1 MTALKLPPIDYSSR
15 DYEAIR
21 DDMVRAI
28 PFYTEEWTDHN
39 PTDFGIV
46 LIELLAF
53 VADGLHYYI
62 DRAAAEAFLP
72 TAIKRQSVI
81 NLLKLID
88 YELRSAVPASADVV
102 FTLPQ
107 VFPEDVRIPA
117 GTRLAT
123 AAESGE
129 DPVEFETVADLVI
142 PAGETEGTVS
152 AAEGRTEEEIAG
164 RSDGTPFQRIHL
176 SGAPIVDGTLRVLI
190 DEGAGEEPWTEVD
203 SFVRT
208 GPLDRHY
215 YVQRD
220 EQDRLTVFF
229 GDNAQGRIPAAGAS
243 IRATHRVGGGARG
256 NVGAGT
262 IRTVVSVLTH
272 RGSPLTVE
280 VTNPLAASGGE
291 ERQAIEDAKRQ
302 GPRTLRAMG
311 RAVTLEDFEIL
322 AEDFPGIAR
331 ARALLG
337 VGAEGGLP
345 AAPGAAQAGCCC
357 GVTVHVVPEGGGQM
371 SADLRDRLLARL
383 EAVKM
388 AGTCL
393 ELADAEYVA
402 VDLDGV
408 VFVGPTFVQA
418 EVEQV
423 FLDALDRYFLLDG
436 AFVDF
441 GRGVFLSDLYALID
455 GVDGVDHVDLAKV
468 TRRPA
473 PKLEVWSGDAA
484 FEPVTV
490 GPSAVRETWT
500 VTFTSPS
507 EFSVRGS
514 ASGIQAARGR
524 LGVPYAADR
533 GQVSFAIVAGPGGR
547 PMRAGDRASFVTSA
561 FLGNVP
567 LAPNEVMV
575 RGSVRLGLA
584 GGSRG
589 TRRCG

>member
-1 MTALKLPPIDYSSR
+1 MPALKLPPIDYSSR

-88 YELRSAVPASADVV
+88 YELRSAVPASADVT

-123 AAESGE
+123 AAEAGE

-142 PAGETEGTVS
+142 PAAETEGTVS
-152 AAEGRTEEEIAG
+152 AVEGRTQEEIAG
-164 RSDGTPFQRIHL
+164 RSDGTPFQRIRL
-176 SGAPIVDGTLRVLI
+176 SGAPIVDGTLRILI

-229 GDNAQGRIPAAGAS
+229 GDNAQGRIPGAGAS
-243 IRATHRVGGGARG
+243 IRAVYRVGGGVRG

-262 IRTVVSVLTH
+262 IGTVVSVLTH
-272 RGSPLTVE
+272 RGSPLTVQ
-280 VTNPLAASGGE
+280 VANPLAASGGE
-291 ERQAIEDAKRQ
+291 ERQSIEDAKRQ

-311 RAVTLEDFEIL
+311 RAVTLDDFEIL

-337 VGAEGGLP
+337 AGAEG
-345 AAPGAAQAGCCC
+345 GCCC

-371 SADLRDRLLARL
+371 SADLRERLLARL

-393 ELADAEYVA
+393 ELADAEYVE
-402 VDLDGV
+402 VDIDGV

-423 FLDALDRYFLLDG
+423 FLDELDRFFLLDG

-468 TRRPA
+468 TRRPV

-490 GPSAVRETWT
+490 GPAAARETWT
-500 VTFTSPS
+500 VTFTSPT
-507 EFSVRGS
+507 EFSVRGTV
-514 ASGIQAARGR
+514 SGIQAARGR

-533 GQVSFAIVAGPGGR
+533 GQVSFQITAGAGGR

>member
-1 MTALKLPPIDYSSR
+1 MTAVKVPPIDYTSR
-15 DYEAIR
+15 DYEAVR
-21 DDMVRAI
+21 DDMIRAI
-28 PFYTEEWTDHN
+28 PFYTDEWTDHN

-46 LIELLAF
+46 LVELLAF
-53 VADGLHYYI
+53 VADVLHYYI

-88 YELRSAVPASADVV
+88 YELRSAAPASADVV

-107 VFPEDVRIPA
+107 AFPEDVRIPV

-152 AAEGRTEEEIAG
+152 VAEGRTEEELGG
-164 RSDGTPFQRIHL
+164 RSDGIPLQRL
-176 SGAPIVDGTLRVLI
+176 QLTGAPIIDGTLRILI
-190 DEGAGEEPWTEVD
+190 DEGAGEEPWIEVD

-208 GPLDRHY
+208 GATERHY

-220 EQDRLTVFF
+220 DQDRLTVFF

-243 IRATHRVGGGARG
+243 IRALYRVGGGVRG

-272 RGSPLTVE
+272 RGSPLTVQAI
-280 VTNPLAASGGE
+280 NPVAASGGE
-291 ERQAIEDAKRQ
+291 ARQSIEDAKRQ
-302 GPRTLRAMG
+302 GPRTLRALG

-337 VGAEGGLP
+337 VGAEGG
-345 AAPGAAQAGCCC
+345 CCC

-371 SADLRDRLLARL
+371 SADLRERLLTQL

-388 AGTCL
+388 AGTCT
-393 ELADAEYVA
+393 ELADAEYVE
-402 VDLDGV
+402 VDIDGV

-418 EVEQV
+418 EVEQA
-423 FLDALDRYFLLDG
+423 FLDELESYFRLDG
-436 AFVDF
+436 EFVDF
-441 GRGVFLSDLYALID
+441 GRGVFVSDLYALID
-455 GVDGVDHVDLAKV
+455 NVDGVDHVDLTKV

-473 PKLEVWSGDAA
+473 PTLEVWSGDAA
-484 FEPVTV
+484 FDPVTV
-490 GPSAVRETWT
+490 GPAAVRETWS
-500 VTFTSPS
+500 VIFTSPA
-507 EFSVRGS
+507 EFSVRGT

-524 LGVPYAADR
+524 LDTPYVADR
-533 GQVSFAIVAGPGGR
+533 GQVSFEIKTGPGGAA
-547 PMRAGDRASFVTSA
+547 MRAGDRATFVTSA
-561 FLGNVP
+561 LLGNVP

-575 RGSVRLGLA
+575 RGSVRLGLS

>member
-1 MTALKLPPIDYSSR
+1 MTAVRVPPIDYTSR

-46 LIELLAF
+46 LIELLAY

-107 VFPEDVRIPA
+107 VFPEDVLIPA

-129 DPVEFETVADLVI
+129 GPVELETVADLVI

-152 AAEGRTEEEIAG
+152 AAEGKTEEEIAG
-164 RSDGTPFQRIHL
+164 RSDGTPFQRIQL
-176 SGAPIVDGTLRVLI
+176 TGAPIVDGTLQVLI
-190 DEGAGEEPWTEVD
+190 DEGAGEETWTEVD

-208 GPLDRHY
+208 GARDRHY

-229 GDNAQGRIPAAGAS
+229 GDNAQGRIAAAGAS
-243 IRATHRVGGGARG
+243 IRAVYRVGGGARG

-291 ERQAIEDAKRQ
+291 ERQSIEDAKRQ

-337 VGAEGGLP
+337 VGAEGG
-345 AAPGAAQAGCCC
+345 CCC
-357 GVTVHVVPEGGGQM
+357 GVTIHVVPEGGGQM
-371 SADLRDRLLARL
+371 SADLRDRLLASL
-383 EAVKM
+383 EAMKM

-393 ELADAEYVA
+393 DLADAEYVEVDVDGA
-402 VDLDGV
+402 V
-408 VFVGPTFVQA
+408 FIGPTFVQA
-418 EVEQV
+418 EVEQA
-423 FLDALDRYFLLDG
+423 FLDELDRYFLLDG
-436 AFVDF
+436 QFVDF

-455 GVDGVDHVDLAKV
+455 GVDGVDHVDLSKV

-473 PKLEVWSGDAA
+473 PRLEVWSGDAA

-490 GPSAVRETWT
+490 GPTAVRETWT
-500 VTFTSPS
+500 AIFTSPT

-524 LGVPYAADR
+524 LDMPYVADR
-533 GQVSFAIVAGPGGR
+533 AQVSFEVKAGAGGR
-547 PMRAGDRASFVTSA
+547 PMRRGDRATFVTSA

-575 RGSVRLGLA
+575 RGSVRLGLV